1 MLTQSQAN
9 ARLIGGSSSGAILG
23 LSKYRNRY
31 QEWLRCT
38 GQEEPDDLSQ
48 NIHIHTGNLLEPI
61 IAELIGGFETGFEQ
75 EIHSDYPYIS
85 RNVDGLSSDRRV
97 VHEIKT
103 ADTWMRKQ
111 FDDGPIS
118 MYNAQINHYALWP
131 EVTDMKLH
139 VLFVPTEMKQMFFDV
154 KFTHEQ
160 LVNICKSLEL
170 VTFDCKPD
178 ILLQDYMLEQYKAFW
193 QHVTDGTPP
202 PAQNMDELSS
212 MFMQSES
219 GTIPATDV
227 DLRAISKI
235 NELKSQKKIIEE
247 EIKQEQFVI
256 CNHLGENEQMIYNG
270 KKVAT
275 WKIQESKRVDTQ
287 RLKDDGL
294 YEKYCKISKN
304 RVFRG

>member
-1 MLTQSQAN
+1 MALTNEQAN
-9 ARLIGGSSSGAILG
+9 ARLIGGSSAGAILG
-23 LSKYRNRY
+23 LSKYRNRF

-38 GQEEPDDLSQ
+38 GQEEPEDLSQ

-75 EIHSDYPYIS
+75 EIHPDYPYIS

-118 MYNAQINHYALWP
+118 MYKAQINHYALWP

-139 VLFVPTEMKQMFFDV
+139 VLFVPNEMKQMFFDV

-160 LVNICKSLEL
+160 LFDICKSLDL

-178 ILLQDYMLEQYKAFW
+178 ILLQDYILEQYAAFW
-193 QHVTDGTPP
+193 QHVNDGTPP
-202 PAQNMDELSS
+202 PAQNMDELAS

-219 GTIPATDV
+219 GTIEATEQ
-227 DLRAISKI
+227 DLRVISEI
-235 NELKSQKKIIEE
+235 ESLSAEKKTIEA
-247 EIKQEQFVI
+247 EIKQKKYEI
-256 CNHLGENEQMIYNG
+256 CERLQKNDTMICGG

-275 WKIQESKRVDTQ
+275 WKSR
-287 RLKDDGL
+287 KDGV
-294 YEKYCKISKN
+294 
-304 RVFRG
+304 RVFKIY